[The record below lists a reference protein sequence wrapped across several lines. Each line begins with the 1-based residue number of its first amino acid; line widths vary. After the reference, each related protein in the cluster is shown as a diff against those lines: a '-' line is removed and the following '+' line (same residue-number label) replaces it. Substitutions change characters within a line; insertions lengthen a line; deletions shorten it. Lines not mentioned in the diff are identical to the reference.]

1 MADETH
7 LMQCSE
13 VWGGN
18 DEVDRAV
25 AMPGLDAWVL
35 SKPSG
40 GAESGGDIHYVS
52 SCATGRITRILVADV
67 AGHGSEV
74 SALALRLRGL
84 MRRFVNYIDQTRL
97 MALVNKEF
105 AAIRTEGRFATALL
119 ATYWGPTG
127 DLEVTSAGHPPPLLF
142 RAEKGTWDYLTL
154 ERESSAQ
161 DLPLGVLD
169 EARFGRTRLRM
180 RPGDVMML
188 YTDALLEARAEG
200 GPLVGPRQLLDMAR
214 AVRVPD
220 DGTFARTLVER
231 VREYSGRDTLDDDAT
246 VLALR
251 RNDVRRPRG
260 SIRAGL
266 SAVAQFAKE
275 ISLAV
280 AGKGPQ
286 VAWPEAR
293 RDNLLGAW
301 MDRFNRR

>member
-1 MADETH
+1 MPEDAHT
-7 LMQCSE
+7 MQCSE

-40 GAESGGDIHYVS
+40 GDAAGGDIHYVS

-67 AGHGSEV
+67 SGHGTEV

-84 MRRFVNYIDQTRL
+84 MRRFVNYVDQTRL
-97 MALVNKEF
+97 MELVNREF
-105 AAIRTEGRFATALL
+105 AAIKTEGRFATALL

-127 DLEVTSAGHPPPLLF
+127 DLEISSAGHPPPLLF
-142 RAEKGTWDYLTL
+142 RSETGLWNYLTL
-154 ERESSAQ
+154 ERDATAQ

-180 RPGDVMML
+180 RPGDVMLL

-200 GPLVGPRQLLDMAR
+200 GPLVGPRQLLEMTR
-214 AVRVPD
+214 AVQVPD
-220 DGTFARTLVER
+220 DGSFVRTLVER
-231 VREYSGRDTLDDDAT
+231 VRAYSGRETLDDDAT

-251 RNDVRRPRG
+251 RNDIRRPRG

-266 SAVAQFAKE
+266 SATVQITKE
-275 ISLAV
+275 FVSSLAR
-280 AGKGPQ
+280 KGPR

-293 RDNLLGAW
+293 ADNLLGAW